1 MQPQI
6 KTCAASIRHKLEE
19 FWDLYVQD
27 MVSPLVMV
35 NGLNSELAGITGI
48 RWEDVVE
55 EVISWNRNVE
65 VP

>member
-1 MQPQI
+1 
-6 KTCAASIRHKLEE
+6 
-19 FWDLYVQD
+19 
-27 MVSPLVMV
+27 MV
-35 NGLNSELAGITGI
+35 NGLNSESAGITGI